1 MTART
6 LYYGGG
12 ADQAADDYDIETLR
26 ENLNKHLGSIDVG
39 VVVSAREEADLDVLV
54 LTRSSYLQSAAAS
67 LVKKLEENIAA
78 HIPTV
83 VIDAS
88 SSNGEVLAREM
99 VAAQVPLTMLLGY
112 SSWNTVGNAIGIA
125 VSQGIVRYD
134 YLRFSKEATEASDI
148 GFIKGMT
155 FAFVKDIAYIA
166 DDGRYIGTWL
176 SSAQR
181 LEQLM
186 SGTLGGDTLLALM
199 EGKAYI
205 RGLDDYSTGK
215 VRSIAVSNVRF
226 PWNRTFELTFDIRSV
241 LY

>member
-1 MTART
+1 MSAT
-6 LYYGGG
+6 
-12 ADQAADDYDIETLR
+12 IIC
-26 ENLNKHLGSIDVG
+26 GS
-39 VVVSAREEADLDVLV
+39 A
-54 LTRSSYLQSAAAS
+54 
-67 LVKKLEENIAA
+67 K
-78 HIPTV
+78 
-83 VIDAS
+83 
-88 SSNGEVLAREM
+88 
-99 VAAQVPLTMLLGY
+99 
-112 SSWNTVGNAIGIA
+112 
-125 VSQGIVRYD
+125 
-134 YLRFSKEATEASDI
+134 
-148 GFIKGMT
+148 
-155 FAFVKDIAYIA
+155 KDIAYIA